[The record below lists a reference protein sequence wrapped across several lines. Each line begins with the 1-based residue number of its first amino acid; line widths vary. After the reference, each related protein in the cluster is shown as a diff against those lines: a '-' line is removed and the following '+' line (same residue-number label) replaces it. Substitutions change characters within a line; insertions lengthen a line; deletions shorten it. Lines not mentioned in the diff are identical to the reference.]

1 MNGSIFFLKFI
12 SLYYLFNNNWWS
24 LIWTHSFLFYNC
36 KTPCGYKPFEVS
48 FLEKLF
54 STRVTRLV
62 LLSWKKNSPAK
73 DSDSLFCIRANQSLS
88 YWRVCSSKCKFD
100 SAYLTPKWPELTALE
115 MITLTIN
122 LQPMGWIE
130 YRGKYTILQ
139 MTFSLKFKWII
150 DRLIS
155 NKRVVH
161 FEKFW
166 LDM

>member
-1 MNGSIFFLKFI
+1 
-12 SLYYLFNNNWWS
+12 LYYLFNNDWWS
-24 LIWTHSFLFYNC
+24 LTWTNSFLFYNC